1 MNYRLTHNGYIIN
14 HKGEIENIKYRDYL
28 REFGSDETT
37 TPMGIA
43 PRLFVEGNT
52 IMTWGVRGNNLST
65 YTWCDNKREA
75 NKKLYELWEEYIE
88 TSNWDAP
95 RFFKTKKELFED
107 LSDTY
112 SKDVKVIKRY
122 FSIRS
127 AQKEKLR
134 QSKIKHDNRPL
145 TTIQMMADYI
155 QSNKEMVQ
163 TTLNELNE
171 LKRTENKELWQ
182 VKANS
187 LVQKVCNND
196 FRTLNWKEVYNFT
209 KTELI

>member
-1 MNYRLTHNGYIIN
+1 MNHRLTHNGYIIN

-37 TPMGIA
+37 TPMGVA
-43 PRLFVEGNT
+43 PRLYVDGKN
-52 IMTWGVRGNNLST
+52 IYTWGVRGNNHKLFKMCKNNKEAKDIL
-65 YTWCDNKREA
+65 YGIFEDNV
-75 NKKLYELWEEYIE
+75 YSWG
-88 TSNWDAP
+88 DAP
-95 RFFKTKKELFED
+95 RFFRTKKELFED
-107 LSDTY
+107 LSDLY
-112 SKDVKVIKRY
+112 DKDVKVIKRY

-134 QSKIKHDNRPL
+134 QSKIKHDSRPL

-171 LKRTENKELWQ
+171 LKRAENKELWQ

>member
-1 MNYRLTHNGYIIN
+1 MNHRLTHNGYIFN
-14 HKGEIENIKYRDYL
+14 HKGEIEQIKYRDYL
-28 REFGSDETT
+28 REFGGDETT
-37 TPMGIA
+37 TPRGVA
-43 PRLFVEGNT
+43 PRLYVDGNT
-52 IMTWGVRGNNLST
+52 IFTWGVNGNNHAI
-65 YTWCDNKREA
+65 YRIFDNKREA
-75 NKKLYELWEEYIE
+75 TKNLYEIWEGYIE
-88 TSNWDAP
+88 NYNWDAP
-95 RFFKTKKELFED
+95 RFFGTKKELFED
-107 LSDTY
+107 LSELTF
-112 SKDVKVIKRY
+112 KDVKVIKRY
-122 FSIRS
+122 FSIVS

-163 TTLNELNE
+163 ASLNELNE
-171 LKRTENKELWQ
+171 LKKAENKELWQ

-209 KTELI
+209 KTEL